1 MLNIFAR
8 ASVSRF
14 VEPLGARL
22 VQAGVGPDTI
32 TVIGM
37 VGTVAAALWLYP
49 LDYLVTGTLV
59 ITVFVL
65 LDVLDGAV
73 ARAGGSGSPWGSVL
87 DATCDRIA
95 DGALFAG
102 LAWWCFVV
110 AGDRLLAAATL
121 LCLVSAQVISYIKAR
136 AEASGLCAD
145 GGMVERAERYIIALV
160 GAGLTGLG
168 VPFALDVAL
177 WLLAG
182 LQIVTIIQRLLV
194 VRRSAWQDETRYL
207 K

>member
-8 ASVSRF
+8 PSVSRLL
-14 VEPLGARL
+14 EPVGARL
-22 VQAGVGPDTI
+22 VQAGVRADTI
-32 TVIGM
+32 TVIGT
-37 VGTVAAALWLYP
+37 VGTVAAASWLFP
-49 LDYLVTGTLV
+49 LGYLVTGTVV

-65 LDVLDGAV
+65 LDVVDGAV
-73 ARAGGSGSPWGSVL
+73 ARAGGSSSPWGSVL

-110 AGDRLLAAATL
+110 ADNRLLAAAAL
-121 LCLVSAQVISYIKAR
+121 VCLVSAQIISYIKAR
-136 AEASGLCAD
+136 AEASGLRAD
-145 GGMVERAERYIIALV
+145 GGMVERAERYIITLL

-168 VPFALDVAL
+168 VPYALDVAL

-182 LQIVTIIQRLLV
+182 AQIVTVFQRLLA
-194 VRRSAWQDETRYL
+194 VRRSACQHQLR
-207 K
+207 

>member
-8 ASVSRF
+8 PSVSRF
-14 VEPLGARL
+14 LEPVGARL
-22 VQAGVGPDTI
+22 VQAGIQADTI
-32 TVIGM
+32 TVIGT
-37 VGTVAAALWLYP
+37 VGTVAAALWLFP
-49 LDYLVTGTLV
+49 LGYLVTGTLV

-65 LDVLDGAV
+65 LDVVDGAV
-73 ARAGGSGSPWGSVL
+73 ARAGGSGSPWGTVL

-110 AGDRLLAAATL
+110 ADNRLLAAATL
-121 LCLVSAQVISYIKAR
+121 VCLVSAQVISYIKAR
-136 AEASGLCAD
+136 AEASGLRAD
-145 GGMVERAERYIIALV
+145 GGMVERAERYIITLL

-182 LQIVTIIQRLLV
+182 LQIVTVFQRMLA
-194 VRRSAWQDETRYL
+194 VRRSAWQRELR
-207 K
+207 